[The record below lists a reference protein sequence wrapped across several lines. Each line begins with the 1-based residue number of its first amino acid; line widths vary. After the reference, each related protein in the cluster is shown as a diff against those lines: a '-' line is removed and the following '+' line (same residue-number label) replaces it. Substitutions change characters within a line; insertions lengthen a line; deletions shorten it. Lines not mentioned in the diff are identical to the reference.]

1 MRLQK
6 DGLSNSNPNR
16 LRRDDGKQK
25 HTRYYSS
32 RQEQAI
38 ASAVNGKQTANSG
51 ATAFSK
57 GDVTVGNKTGW
68 LIEAKTCMKDQKT
81 FTLHEEW
88 FKKNIDESIFMK
100 KDHTAVVFNFGPD
113 KPNYYCVDE
122 QTFLRMKELLDQFG
136 DD

>member
-1 MRLQK
+1 MRLQN
-6 DGLSNSNPNR
+6 DGPPNSNPNR
-16 LRRDDGKQK
+16 LHRDDEKQK

-81 FTLHEEW
+81 FTMHEEW

-136 DD
+136 DG

>member
-6 DGLSNSNPNR
+6 DSSSDSNPNR
-16 LRRDDGKQK
+16 LHKDDGKQK
-25 HTRYYSS
+25 PTRYYSS
-32 RQEQAI
+32 RQERAI
-38 ASAVNGKQTANSG
+38 ASAVSGRQTANSG

-81 FTLHEEW
+81 FTIHEEW

-136 DD
+136 DG